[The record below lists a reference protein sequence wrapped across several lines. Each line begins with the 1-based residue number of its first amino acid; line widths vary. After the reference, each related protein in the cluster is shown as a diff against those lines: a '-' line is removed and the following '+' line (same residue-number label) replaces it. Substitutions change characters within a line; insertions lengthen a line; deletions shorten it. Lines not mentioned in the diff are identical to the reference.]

1 MPLLGAGGMFGF
13 YLYLAKSTDVRD
25 PRYLFFVS
33 THGQARVYVWGE
45 GGLVVGLCGVRACVA
60 CVRVGYGHAYTT
72 T

>member
-25 PRYLFFVS
+25 PRCLFFVS

-45 GGLVVGLCGVRACVA
+45 GGWVVGLLGCAA